1 MNTMISATPADIPAS
16 NEPWI
21 IETLRALGLVFHAN
35 SREKGFWDQD
45 RNDGE
50 CIALMHSELSELLEG
65 IRHGNPPSDHIPEF
79 CAAEEEL
86 ADVIIRVLEY
96 GAGRTYRVAEAVIA
110 KHKFN
115 RGRARK
121 HGGKAF

>member
-1 MNTMISATPADIPAS
+1 MSIETKADITAQD
-16 NEPWI
+16 EGLL
-21 IETLRALGLVFHAN
+21 IEALHTLGEAFHAN
-35 SREKGFWDQD
+35 SREKGFWDVD

-50 CIALMHSELSELLEG
+50 CVALMHSELSELLEA

-79 CAAEEEL
+79 SGAEEEL
-86 ADVIIRVLEY
+86 ADVVVRVLEY
-96 GAGRTYRVAEAVIA
+96 AEGRGFRVAEAIIA